1 MKRDR
6 TIGFF
11 QSLKEKTTEDYHSW
25 WIKFLDII
33 FHLPYSKTSF
43 DQCIVQLQMY
53 YEGNQS
59 TLNDIELFVNTYNGQ
74 KAAYWYTR
82 NSFVY
87 RLVNDALRRWNVE
100 IIFLMGFFLQDLYRQ
115 VTEEYGKQ
123 KLEHF
128 NQSILKLFRGQKMG
142 ESEWT
147 SVWHSLK

>member
-25 WIKFLDII
+25 WIKFFDII

-53 YEGNQS
+53 YEGINQS

-87 RLVNDALRRWNVE
+87 RLLNDALRR
-100 IIFLMGFFLQDLYRQ
+100 
-115 VTEEYGKQ
+115 
-123 KLEHF
+123 
-128 NQSILKLFRGQKMG
+128 
-142 ESEWT
+142 
-147 SVWHSLK
+147 